1 MCFGHIMF
9 RAINM
14 LQMIK
19 GDYRFKTC
27 QCEGCLKQFIV
38 DNHMNKSIGKGRH
51 EWEKACVERG
61 L

>member
-1 MCFGHIMF
+1 
-9 RAINM
+9 
-14 LQMIK
+14 MIK